1 MLDSPLFRPDNR
13 NLGTSIT
20 DFSQYGAQ
28 PAVNVSV
35 GPAQDSPAR
44 LDAAPSPS
52 IEGESPSAIP
62 ETRGLDPQALAAVPS
77 VDGTGGGLSALHGTP
92 SFAVPP
98 AQEPMAVA
106 AAAPIAA
113 PQPTAIGSSAVFAP
127 SPIPSGRDGPP
138 SGDAPSVAP
147 GISGN
152 PPGQPT
158 AQMASTPSQSYLSDI
173 AAGIDHAGSALLA
186 PVLGTTEIVTGTLG
200 SAQHTLS
207 GLTEGAVADTLTG
220 TVEQAV
226 ALAPPVEQVT
236 VGDVAADVATSV
248 IAPSVGNV
256 VPPVAGLATATVDNA
271 VSDVGGN
278 VAATVDAAAGA
289 IPPAASVATDLVD
302 MLTAGATSA
311 PAAAADVA
319 TPAAAAMSAP
329 PAASGV
335 VGEVAAPAANVAI
348 GAVGSTVAA
357 TPPPAVTEI
366 FSGSDPGAGIQ
377 TLVGMVQAADTFDL
391 SHVNGATTTVTA
403 PGSIVDTLAA
413 DVDGGSALLGTDH
426 AAEHAPDPLD
436 LHQGLG
442 GLG

>member
-1 MLDSPLFRPDNR
+1 MP
-13 NLGTSIT
+13 
-20 DFSQYGAQ
+20 
-28 PAVNVSV
+28 
-35 GPAQDSPAR
+35 
-44 LDAAPSPS
+44 
-52 IEGESPSAIP
+52 
-62 ETRGLDPQALAAVPS
+62 
-77 VDGTGGGLSALHGTP
+77 
-92 SFAVPP
+92 
-98 AQEPMAVA
+98 
-106 AAAPIAA
+106 
-113 PQPTAIGSSAVFAP
+113 
-127 SPIPSGRDGPP
+127 
-138 SGDAPSVAP
+138 
-147 GISGN
+147 
-152 PPGQPT
+152 
-158 AQMASTPSQSYLSDI
+158 ASTPSQSYLSDI

-200 SAQHTLS
+200 SAQHSLS

-226 ALAPPVEQVT
+226 AQAPPVEQVT
-236 VGDVAADVATSV
+236 ALVGDVAADVAASV
-248 IAPSVGNV
+248 VAPSVENI
-256 VPPVAGLATATVDNA
+256 VPAVAGSATATVDNA